1 MPVVSEDRSDFQ
13 SESSG
18 EFAVA
23 EQAGQSLGFDLSPAG
38 VRQFV
43 SDATSDVLVAGGSV
57 VGLEEEAESC
67 TDVATTGGLVGGTIA
82 AAVGT
87 AFLGPFAG
95 LALGALGAAT
105 GAAQS
110 GAICTA
116 GKAVG
121 GKRNKDQAAE
131 EGVFQSETGAN
142 TFPLPAVVW
151 DEVIAPLLVP
161 SSGPAVG
168 RPGTSGAIRPDVAVA
183 MPVELER
190 LQARQQERQAATS
203 SSALLLAGLAG
214 LAAYKYL

>member
-1 MPVVSEDRSDFQ
+1 MSVVSEDRSDFQ
-13 SESSG
+13 SETSG
-18 EFAVA
+18 EFASEEESSLPDWLNPAKIQQLAVEVSTEALEVA
-23 EQAGQSLGFDLSPAG
+23 
-38 VRQFV
+38 
-43 SDATSDVLVAGGSV
+43 GSV

-67 TDVATTGGLVGGTIA
+67 GDVAANVGLTAGAIS
-82 AAVGT
+82 AAVGA
-87 AFLGPFAG
+87 AFLGPIGAI
-95 LALGALGAAT
+95 ALGALGAAT

-121 GKRNKDQAAE
+121 GKRKKDQAVE

-214 LAAYKYL
+214 LAAYKYF